1 MNSPARVIGF
11 VNAAHFIDHY
21 SMLILPPP
29 SS

>member
-1 MNSPARVIGF
+1 MNSASRVIGF

-21 SMLILPPP
+21 AMLISPPP